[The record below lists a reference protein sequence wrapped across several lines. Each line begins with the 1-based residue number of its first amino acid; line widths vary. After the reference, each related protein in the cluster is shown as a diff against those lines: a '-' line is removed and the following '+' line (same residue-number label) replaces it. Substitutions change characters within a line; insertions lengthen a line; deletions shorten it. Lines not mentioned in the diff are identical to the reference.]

1 MSKEIG
7 TMKRKMK
14 LLRWCA
20 PVALVIGLGSLAA
33 RASDIVVVPATTDIW
48 LAGQPSGVSVTG
60 YFGSDSAPANS
71 PALVNVTGGEI
82 LTFTSTGST
91 SVDDVNFGG
100 PDGDPAHYPDQST
113 FSPSPADGAYNGPAD
128 ALLGVFLNSSA
139 GTLAIDSNGVP
150 TGFVAGLDYQTNGNE
165 GLDAYSPALNQ
176 IFFIG
181 DGLTGTGTGTVQQF
195 TVPAG
200 ATGLYL
206 AAADS
211 VGGSTGNEGSISVD
225 VSGANTVTPEPGTLL
240 LLGSGLVGLAGMVRR
255 KIGIRG

>member
-1 MSKEIG
+1 
-7 TMKRKMK
+7 MKMGKMK
-14 LLRWCA
+14 VPLWCA
-20 PVALVIGLGSLAA
+20 LTALVIGLSTLAA

-48 LAGQPSGVSVTG
+48 LAGQLSGVSVTG
-60 YFGSDSAPANS
+60 NFGSDSAPANS

-91 SVDDVNFGG
+91 SVDDRCFAG
-100 PDGDPAHYPDQST
+100 PDGGCYPDQST

-211 VGGSTGNEGSISVD
+211 VGASVGNVGYITAD
-225 VSGANTVTPEPGTLL
+225 VSGANTPVPEPSSLL
-240 LLGSGLVGLAGMVRR
+240 LLGSGLIGLAGMVRR
-255 KIGIRG
+255 RIGLRS